1 MPSHLIRLVLCLPL
15 ALSLTA
21 CMAPSRAVEALPG
34 DASLSTRA
42 LAEMRDDLTPNPA
55 PRAARALSPAPQ
67 VTQFTGL
74 GLSQVSTQP
83 GTSLNEKRLMAIR
96 AARMEAL
103 RDLTE
108 QVHGIRLSSETTLRD
123 QVLRSD
129 HVRGIVDGEI
139 RGARTLRITPK
150 DSDSFEVVLALSPD
164 VVRYIMR
171 AVGRS

>member
-1 MPSHLIRLVLCLPL
+1 MPSHLIRLALCLPL

-21 CMAPSRAVEALPG
+21 CMAPSRAVDAVPS
-34 DASLSTRA
+34 DASPSTRA
-42 LAEMRDDLTPNPA
+42 LAETRDDLTPRPA
-55 PRAARALSPAPQ
+55 PRVARALSPAPQ

-150 DSDSFEVVLALSPD
+150 DGDSFEVVLALSPD

>member
-1 MPSHLIRLVLCLPL
+1 MLSSLIRLAICLPL

-21 CMAPSRAVEALPG
+21 CMAPSRAVDALPS
-34 DASLSTRA
+34 DANLSTRE
-42 LAEMRDDLTPNPA
+42 LTETRDNLTPRTA
-55 PRAARALSPAPQ
+55 PRAARILSPQPQ

-74 GLSQVSTQP
+74 GMSQVSTQP
-83 GTSLNEKRLMAIR
+83 GKTLNEKRLMAIR

-108 QVHGIRLSSETTLRD
+108 QVHGIRLTSETTLRD

-129 HVRGIVDGEI
+129 YVRGIVEGEI

-150 DSDSFEVVLALSPD
+150 DGDSFEVVLTLSPD

-171 AVGRS
+171 AVGRA

>member
-1 MPSHLIRLVLCLPL
+1 MPSYLLRLALCVPL

-21 CMAPSRAVEALPG
+21 CMAPSRAVDAVPS
-34 DASLSTRA
+34 DASMSTRA
-42 LAEMRDDLTPNPA
+42 LAETRDNLTPRAA
-55 PRAARALSPAPQ
+55 PRVARALSRQPE

-74 GLSQVSTQP
+74 GMSQVSTQP
-83 GTSLNEKRLMAIR
+83 GRSINEKRLMAIR

-108 QVHGIRLSSETTLRD
+108 QVHGIRLNSETTLRD

-129 HVRGIVDGEI
+129 YVRGVVEGEI

-150 DSDSFEVVLALSPD
+150 DGDSFEVVLALSPD

>member
-1 MPSHLIRLVLCLPL
+1 MSSPLFRLAICACL

-21 CMAPSRAVEALPG
+21 CMAPSRAVDALPP
-34 DASLSTRA
+34 DAEATTRA
-42 LAEMRDDLTPNPA
+42 LAEVRDDLTPHQAKP
-55 PRAARALSPAPQ
+55 AARTAPAQPK

-74 GLSQVSTQP
+74 GMSQVSTQT
-83 GTSLNEKRLMAIR
+83 GKSLNQKRLMAIR

-108 QVHGIRLSSETTLRD
+108 QIHGIRLTSETTLRD
-123 QVLRSD
+123 KVLRSD
-129 HVRGIVDGEI
+129 HVRGIVEGEI
-139 RGARTLRITPK
+139 RGARTLRITPT
-150 DSDSFEVVLALSPD
+150 DGDSFEVVLALSPD

>member
-1 MPSHLIRLVLCLPL
+1 MPSTLIRLAICMPL
-15 ALSLTA
+15 ALTLTA
-21 CMAPSRAVEALPG
+21 CMAPSRAVDAVPT

-42 LAEMRDDLTPNPA
+42 LAEVRDDLTPRST
-55 PRAARALSPAPQ
+55 PRAARILSPQPQ

-74 GLSQVSTQP
+74 GMSQVSTQP
-83 GTSLNEKRLMAIR
+83 GKSINEKRLMAIR

-108 QVHGIRLSSETTLRD
+108 QVHGIRLNSETTLRD

-129 HVRGIVDGEI
+129 YIRGVVDGEI

-150 DSDSFEVVLALSPD
+150 DGDSFEVVLALSPD

-171 AVGRS
+171 AVGRT